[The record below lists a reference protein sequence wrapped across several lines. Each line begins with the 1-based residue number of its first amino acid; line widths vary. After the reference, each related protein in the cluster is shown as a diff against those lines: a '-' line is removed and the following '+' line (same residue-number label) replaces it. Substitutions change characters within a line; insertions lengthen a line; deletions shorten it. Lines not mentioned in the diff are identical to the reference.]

1 MTRRR
6 RVAADA
12 VPAAA
17 TAGGPVP
24 AAYLAGYVDLLAAAA
39 GTGRQPAAGE
49 LEALRELGGR
59 AAEEQLPLRALVDA
73 HLRATELAW
82 ESLPGL
88 SGAATA
94 SEATAVGAAVLGA
107 ARRAVAALAE
117 GHERSQQRA
126 VRREEAVRREFVDDL
141 LHGRGDLGRLAER
154 AERFGVLLAGGHV
167 ALVARAAHQFS
178 DGDDLTRRI
187 ESALVARFGPHNVL
201 VAARDGQLV
210 CVLPSS
216 LRGAPGE
223 FAHQVLTVLG
233 TDAGWQVGV
242 GRPHSGPSGV
252 LRSYEEARNALHLAD
267 RLGFRAPVLH
277 AADLLVFPVLLRDKA
292 AIVDLV
298 ATVLGPLADAR
309 GGPEPL
315 LETLT
320 AFFAC
325 QGNNTAAAR
334 QLNVSVRAVSYRLER
349 IRRLTGYA
357 PTEPTQRFTLEA
369 AVLGARLLDWPAQP
383 LPLST

>member
-1 MTRRR
+1 VTSRR
-6 RVAADA
+6 RVTRDT

-24 AAYLAGYVDLLAAAA
+24 ADYLAGYVDVLAAAA
-39 GTGRQPAAGE
+39 GTGRLPGAAE
-49 LEALRELGGR
+49 LEHLRDLGGE
-59 AAEEQLPLRALVDA
+59 AAEEQLSLRALIDA
-73 HLRATELAW
+73 YLRATELAW
-82 ESLPGL
+82 DLLPGL
-88 SGAATA
+88 SGAPTA
-94 SEATAVGAAVLGA
+94 SEARTVGVAVLGA
-107 ARRAVAALAE
+107 ARRVVAALAE

-126 VRREEAVRREFVDDL
+126 VRREDAVRREFVDDL
-141 LHGRGDLGRLAER
+141 LHGRGDLGHLAER

-167 ALVARAAHQFS
+167 AVVARATHQFS

-187 ESALVARFGPHNVL
+187 ESALVARFGARNVL
-201 VAARDGQLV
+201 LAARDGQLV
-210 CVLPSS
+210 AILPSS

-233 TDAGWQVGV
+233 TEAGWQVGV
-242 GRPHSGPSGV
+242 GRPHTGPSGV

-277 AADLLVFPVLLRDKA
+277 AADLLVFPVLLRDRA

-298 ATVLGPLADAR
+298 TTVLGPLADAR
-309 GGPEPL
+309 GGPQPL
-315 LETLT
+315 LDTLT
-320 AFFAC
+320 AFFNC

-334 QLNVSVRAVSYRLER
+334 QLKVSVRAVTYRLDR
-349 IRRLTGYA
+349 IRTLTGYA

-369 AVLGARLLDWPAQP
+369 AVLGARLLGWPAQP
-383 LPLST
+383 LPEPN